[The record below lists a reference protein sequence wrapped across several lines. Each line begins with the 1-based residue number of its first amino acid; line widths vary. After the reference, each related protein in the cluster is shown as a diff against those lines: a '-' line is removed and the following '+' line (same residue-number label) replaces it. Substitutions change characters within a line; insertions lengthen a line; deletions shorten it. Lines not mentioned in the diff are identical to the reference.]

1 MGDREKTQPNLDQ
14 FLKKITRPSNTSNNQ
29 QQTPDQSPGSD
40 AKSSH
45 QSKSSGNQPGT
56 SSQSQDPDIKK
67 EAHDESHTFRYRFLY
82 QQRRVTYH
90 THGTVL
96 DALRTSPEFENMTKT
111 KQGMEIVIQRE
122 KEPRAAVSTHFP
134 CHLIDN
140 YELVTVSFIRGP
152 KGSSSDT
159 QGLSKQ
165 SNQKKM
171 HPGKLM
177 AFNVETEGGQNIK
190 TKVMKNPELKKK
202 VKYVCVYAY
211 KGEKVKRALRRDG
224 RFDKTIFSTRCVLS
238 EPETRVD
245 TEMSQPVDGLD
256 GKSHQGRE
264 GEMLVVQVKRIG
276 RVSQPQPD
284 SLEDWDNTP
293 TEELS
298 VPPGGTSEA
307 AVSPQNP
314 TTTDTVQTQLQ
325 SKEAGKDGSS
335 LVVKQKWQEILNSKE
350 ILNILRSQHA
360 GLVDHLKER
369 ENLKKPSDVQ
379 QFLRVEFGKKTQSFQ
394 EVKKVKRLME
404 LSASVCQ
411 VRIEGT
417 ATGTGFL
424 LFDKFILTNA
434 HVVQKIYDWI
444 TNTLQQSVTV
454 TFDFEDL
461 GEKMQQIPVQSKV
474 VAYGK
479 VDSGCVD
486 FALLELSSDPHI
498 TLPLSL
504 LGSFSFPS
512 PEGGICI
519 IGHPEGGV
527 KKTDPCF
534 IIQNGDR
541 KQAVEKHVTENE
553 ELLHVINSRY
563 FEENWDI
570 THLLRDTEKITYDS
584 CFFHGASGSPVF
596 NEYCQLIAMHT
607 AGYSYQ
613 GKRGNTQSI
622 IEYAIPLSGIL
633 EEIIIQAVR
642 RKRVDVLQGFLS
654 HRSQKLDVVMER
666 VKTQSDKASL
676 VKAFQEKL
684 PFDSNT
690 SATDQREQRTF
701 LQFLFDKGDATGVDA
716 TGVDATGV
724 DVTGVDATGVD
735 VTGVDATGVDATGV
749 DVTGVDAT
757 GVEAMEVD
765 DDQWWKK
772 CPVVIF
778 E

>member
-1 MGDREKTQPNLDQ
+1 MVDLWKKQQKLDS
-14 FLKKITRPSNTSNNQ
+14 FLKKNTRPSNTSNHQ

-67 EAHDESHTFRYRFLY
+67 EEHDESHSFRYRFLY
-82 QQRRVTYH
+82 QQRRVTCH

-140 YELVTVSFIRGP
+140 DELVTVSFIRGP

-159 QGLSKQ
+159 QSLSKR
-165 SNQKKM
+165 SNPPQKIQ
-171 HPGKLM
+171 PDKLM
-177 AFNVETEGGQNIK
+177 TFCVETQGGQNIK
-190 TKVMKNPELKKK
+190 TKVMKNPELRKK
-202 VKYVCVYAY
+202 VKYVCVYGY

-264 GEMLVVQVKRIG
+264 GEMLIVKVKRIG

-335 LVVKQKWQEILNSKE
+335 LVVKQKWQEIPNSKE
-350 ILNILRSQHA
+350 ILHILRSQYA

-369 ENLKKPSDVQ
+369 ENLKKPSEVQ
-379 QFLRVEFGKKTQSFQ
+379 QFLRVAFGKKTQSFQ

-417 ATGTGFL
+417 AKGTGFL

-434 HVVQKIYDWI
+434 HVVHQIYEPI

-461 GEKMQQIPVQSKV
+461 GEKTQQIPVQSEV

-479 VDSGCVD
+479 VDSGNLD
-486 FALLELSSDPHI
+486 FALLELSSDPDI

-504 LGSFSFPS
+504 LDSFSFPS

-534 IIQNGDR
+534 IIQHGDR
-541 KQAVEKHVTENE
+541 KQAVEKHVTENKE
-553 ELLHVINSRY
+553 FFYVINSRY
-563 FEENWDI
+563 FEENCDI
-570 THLLRDTEKITYDS
+570 THLLRDTEKITYDT

-613 GKRGNTQSI
+613 GKRGKTQSI

-654 HRSQKLDVVMER
+654 HRSQKFDVVMER
-666 VKTQSDKASL
+666 VKTQSDNASL

-684 PFDSNT
+684 PSKRNT

-701 LQFLFDKGDATGVDA
+701 HHFLFDKDDATGVD
-716 TGVDATGV
+716 
-724 DVTGVDATGVD
+724 
-735 VTGVDATGVDATGV
+735 
-749 DVTGVDAT
+749 
-757 GVEAMEVD
+757 AMEVD

>member
-1 MGDREKTQPNLDQ
+1 MDDREKTQPNLDTSV
-14 FLKKITRPSNTSNNQ
+14 KKITRPSNTSNNQ

-40 AKSSH
+40 AK
-45 QSKSSGNQPGT
+45 
-56 SSQSQDPDIKK
+56 K
-67 EAHDESHTFRYRFLY
+67 ESHDESHSFRYRFEY
-82 QQRRVTYH
+82 KQYRVTCH

-96 DALRTSPEFENMTKT
+96 DALRTSPEFENMTKK

-122 KEPRAAVSTHFP
+122 KERRAAVSTHFP

-140 YELVTVSFIRGP
+140 DELVTVSFIKVP
-152 KGSSSDT
+152 NGSSPDT
-159 QGLSKQ
+159 QSLYKQ
-165 SNQKKM
+165 SNPRKKIQ
-171 HPGKLM
+171 PDKLM
-177 AFNVETEGGQNIK
+177 TFCVETQGGQNIK
-190 TKVMKNPELKKK
+190 TKVMKNPELRKK
-202 VKYVCVYAY
+202 VKYVCVYGY
-211 KGEKVKRALRRDG
+211 KGEKVKQALRRDG
-224 RFDKTIFSTRCVLS
+224 RFDKTILKTRCVLS

-264 GEMLVVQVKRIG
+264 GEMLVVKVKRIG

-307 AVSPQNP
+307 ALSPQNP

-335 LVVKQKWQEILNSKE
+335 LVVKQKRQEIPNSKE
-350 ILNILRSQHA
+350 ILNILPSQYA
-360 GLVDHLKER
+360 GLEDHLKER

-379 QFLRVEFGKKTQSFQ
+379 QFLRVEFGKKTQGFQ
-394 EVKKVKRLME
+394 EVKKVKILME

-417 ATGTGFL
+417 AKGTGFL

-434 HVVQKIYDWI
+434 HVVQEIYEPI
-444 TNTLQQSVTV
+444 TNTLQQSVKV

-461 GEKMQQIPVQSKV
+461 GEKTQQIPVQSEV

-479 VDSGCVD
+479 DDSGNVD
-486 FALLELSSDPHI
+486 FALLELSSDPDI

-504 LGSFSFPS
+504 LDTFSFPS
-512 PEGGICI
+512 PDGGIFI

-534 IIQNGDR
+534 IIQRGDFE
-541 KQAVEKHVTENE
+541 QAVEKHLTENKE
-553 ELLHVINSRY
+553 FLHVIKRRCL
-563 FEENWDI
+563 EEKWDI
-570 THLLRDTEKITYDS
+570 THLPRDTKKIIYDS
-584 CFFHGASGSPVF
+584 CLFHGAFGSPVF

-607 AGYSYQ
+607 GGYSYPGEGQ
-613 GKRGNTQSI
+613 KTQSI
-622 IEYAIPLSGIL
+622 KEYAIPLSGIL
-633 EEIIIQAVR
+633 EEIIIQEVR

-690 SATDQREQRTF
+690 SATDQGEQRTF
-701 LQFLFDKGDATGVDA
+701 HQFLFDKDDATGVDATGVDA

-724 DVTGVDATGVD
+724 DVTGVDA
-735 VTGVDATGVDATGV
+735 
-749 DVTGVDAT
+749 
-757 GVEAMEVD
+757 MEVD
-765 DDQWWKK
+765 DIYDN
-772 CPVVIF
+772 
-778 E
+778 